1 MGRPLRKLHQTH
13 FCISIQHGYC
23 NIRTTSRRRIH
34 PLPERVEA
42 PGFVSKND
50 RLEKADRKPPVKD
63 AGGGIGN
70 MIQYPTNC
78 GE

>member
-1 MGRPLRKLHQTH
+1 MDTA
-13 FCISIQHGYC
+13 ISAPRAVAASIL
-23 NIRTTSRRRIH
+23 S
-34 PLPERVEA
+34 PERVEA
-42 PGFVSKND
+42 QGFVSKND